1 MKVRTYN
8 QAKSVFNMYLQC
20 GDKPIVLYGI
30 LSGKSKLVEE
40 CISIENT
47 DKYKI
52 IYENVNV
59 NVNDF
64 SRDKNVIIMIN
75 DLDEL
80 KDIND
85 RKYYLIDMLLISK
98 KLMEWYDSF
107 IDKTNINL
115 ANWEGW
121 KE

>member
-1 MKVRTYN
+1 MKVRTYS

-20 GDKPIVLYGI
+20 GDKPIVLYGL
-30 LSGKSKLVEE
+30 LSRKSELINE
-40 CISIENT
+40 CISIEDV

-52 IYENVNV
+52 IYKNV

-80 KDIND
+80 KGINAS
-85 RKYYLIDMLLISK
+85 KYYLIDMLLISK

-115 ANWEGW
+115 VNWEGW